1 MHLRLADIFET
12 IKTHLIVVS
21 SVFDVFLLLTFISKT
36 LEMFKR
42 TSLMVIKSLN
52 LSNWLNMNTQKE
64 IANFR
69 IT

>member
-1 MHLRLADIFET
+1 MHLRLADIYET

-52 LSNWLNMNTQKE
+52 LSNWLNANTQKE

>member
-52 LSNWLNMNTQKE
+52 LSNWLNANTQKE